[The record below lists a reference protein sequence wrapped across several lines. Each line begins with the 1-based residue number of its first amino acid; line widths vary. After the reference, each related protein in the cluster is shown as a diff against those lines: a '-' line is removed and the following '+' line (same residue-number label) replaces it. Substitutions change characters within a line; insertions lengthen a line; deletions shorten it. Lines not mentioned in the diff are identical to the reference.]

1 MGEWKSINGGLGME
15 YGKKNIKQNLDMLG
29 YKVVKKFFDV
39 LISIIA
45 IIFSIPIYLI
55 IFIIFKIGDNS
66 GPMFYRQVRIG
77 KHGKQFKIIKIR
89 SMVVNAEK
97 KLYENKELYAKYVA
111 NSYKLEADEDP
122 RITRVGAFLRK
133 TSLDELPQF
142 INVLIGDMSL
152 IGPRPIIE
160 SELEEYGND
169 VDEFLSVI
177 PGIFGYWQGMGRS
190 NINYPRRAKI
200 ELYYV
205 RNASLFFDIK
215 ILGKNI
221 INVIKSEGAH

>member
-1 MGEWKSINGGLGME
+1 ME
-15 YGKKNIKQNLDMLG
+15 CGKKNIKQNVEILG
-29 YKVVKKFFDV
+29 YRVIKKFFDV

-45 IIFSIPIYLI
+45 IIFSIPIYLV

-77 KHGKQFKIIKIR
+77 KNGKKFKIIKIR

-97 KLYENKELYAKYVA
+97 RLYENKELYAKYVA

-122 RITRVGAFLRK
+122 RITGVGAFLRK

-142 INVLIGDMSL
+142 INVLVGDMSL

-177 PGIFGYWQGMGRS
+177 PGVFGYWQGMGRS

-205 RNASLFFDIK
+205 RNASILFDLK
-215 ILGKNI
+215 ILVKNI